1 MRLLYVASPI
11 AAFYNNP
18 SIKDPKTQC
27 QDYARDLCSVVKKA
41 GFIPVNA
48 ALNFVGVYSEET
60 EREVAIECAFE
71 LLKRCDAIAYTDID
85 FMLSSGI
92 KKEAE
97 LAKELGMDIYIID
110 WRSQSIKQCGGVL

>member
-1 MRLLYVASPI
+1 MKLLYVASPI

-18 SIKDPKTQC
+18 SIKDPQTQC
-27 QDYARDLCSVVKKA
+27 QDYARNLCSVVKKA

-48 ALNFVGVYSEET
+48 ALNFVGVYSEEN
-60 EREVAIECAFE
+60 EREAAMECAFE

-92 KKEAE
+92 KKEVE
-97 LAKELGMDIYIID
+97 LAKKLGIDIYIID
-110 WRSQSIKQCGGVL
+110 WKSQSINKDGGVL